1 MKLIEIANLR
11 TTLTKIA
18 NQSLHFT
25 TAYRI
30 NRLIHGIEES
40 WTFFTESMN
49 TLIQQ
54 YGQKDAEGNLVYT
67 EDGQSVL
74 LIPETSTE
82 ANAKMMEL
90 SQVDANLPD
99 ITFTPE
105 EFSKLEL
112 TAWEVEV
119 LMEFIKE

>member
-18 NQSLHFT
+18 NQSLPFT

-40 WTFFTESMN
+40 WAFFTESMN

-74 LIPETSTE
+74 LIPETSVE

-90 SQVDANLPD
+90 GQVDANLPN

-112 TAWEVEV
+112 TAWEVEA

>member
-1 MKLIEIANLR
+1 MKFNQLANLR
-11 TTLTKIA
+11 ETLTKIA
-18 NQSLHFT
+18 NQSLPFT

-30 NRLIHGIEES
+30 NRLVHGLDEA

-54 YGQKDAEGNLVYT
+54 YGQKDNEGNLVYA
-67 EDGQSVL
+67 EDGQSIL
-74 LIPETSTE
+74 LIPETAAE
-82 ANAKMMEL
+82 ANNKMMEL